1 MKAAK
6 AVVAAVAAV
15 VTVLIAVLTDDA
27 VTADEIGQIVAVIAG
42 AIGVYWVPNTPTP

>member
-15 VTVLIAVLTDDA
+15 VAVLVTVLSDDA
-27 VTADEIGQIVAVIAG
+27 ITADEIGQIVAVIAG
-42 AIGVYWVPNTPTP
+42 TVGVYWVPNSQA